1 MNNKFMQKFIEV
13 AGRIGAQRH
22 LVAIRD
28 GFVAIMPL
36 IIIGSLAILVNN
48 FPPLGKLDLVE
59 WMNGIFGEGNWQA
72 VGGSIWNGTFAI
84 LGLLVAFSVAYN
96 LAKSYN
102 VDGLSAGLISTGAY
116 IMLVPVTDD
125 GGLAIDWLGAQG
137 LFVAIVIA
145 LVLTELFQFLVNS
158 NMTIKMP
165 EGVPEGVARSFT
177 ALIPAIIILIVVGLF
192 QASISVFAEISIFE
206 LIFNI
211 IQEPL
216 QGLGNTL
223 PAAIIISLLNHL
235 LWFFGLHGT
244 NIIGSVI
251 EPLYLPLI
259 EQNLEMFQSGMSA
272 FDVPYLV
279 TKPFLDS
286 FVFIGGS
293 GTTIALLA
301 AIFIVIRRE
310 KNHPYR
316 EVAKLS
322 APASIF
328 NINEPVIFGLPIV
341 LNPIMLIP
349 FILVPV
355 TLTITSYVALAT
367 GLVPKTVA
375 ILPWTTP
382 PILSG
387 YLATG
392 GSWRGV
398 ALQVINIAI
407 AVAIYIPFVRAGVRV
422 LKQQAAEKENQ
433 S

>member
-355 TLTITSYVALAT
+355 TLTIVSYFALAT

-387 YLATG
+387 YLVTG
-392 GSWRGV
+392 GSWRGI
-398 ALQVINIAI
+398 ALQVINLTI
-407 AVAIYIPFVRAGVRV
+407 AVFLYIPFVMAGVRA
-422 LKQQAAEKENQ
+422 LKERMEA
-433 S
+433 